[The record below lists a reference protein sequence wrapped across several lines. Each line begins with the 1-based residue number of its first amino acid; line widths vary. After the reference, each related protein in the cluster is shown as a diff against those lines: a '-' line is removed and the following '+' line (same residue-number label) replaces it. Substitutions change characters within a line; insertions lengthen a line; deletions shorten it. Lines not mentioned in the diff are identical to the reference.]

1 MIIKTFLFYCLYKSI
16 LKMSSNQLIHYEK
29 FECKVNFKWKTIF
42 ENDFEII
49 DLKDIKRERRQCYGE
64 LQYIKNFIEVMKER
78 VIRKLPQLN
87 KVKITLGIFDK
98 NNVIHRLMVSTF
110 QMLFKILK
118 IKKKINL
125 YKSIIVIIEYEGN
138 VVFSANLNFDGFD

>member
-1 MIIKTFLFYCLYKSI
+1 
-16 LKMSSNQLIHYEK
+16 MSSNQLIHYEK
-29 FECKVNFKWKTIF
+29 LECKVNFKWKTIF

-49 DLKDIKRERRQCYGE
+49 DLKDIKRERSQCYGE

-118 IKKKINL
+118 IEKKINL

-138 VVFSANLNFDGFD
+138 VVFSGSLNFDGFD